1 MDKESNPEAE
11 KPAEQAAD
19 NQESAQQTAPANA
32 LERTNE
38 DLEAEA
44 EANAEAN
51 GDTTEK
57 EEPPKKVNPL
67 KAFFRKV
74 NVYLLFFLL
83 IVIVAAATTVVGYLN
98 SQKEAPAPVIPT
110 QELTQ
115 DALKDLAN
123 TDATVGAAAQTLTVQ
138 GNAVFSGKVLIRSD
152 LNVAG
157 GIQLGNTLL
166 APSLTVSGNSNLNE
180 VQINSLQ
187 VAQNAAIQGTTTLRD
202 LNVAGTTSFGGPVT
216 ASQITVNRLILS
228 GNSVVQVPNH
238 IAFSGAS
245 PGRTVNNAALGS
257 GGTASIDGSDT
268 SGTVNINSG
277 NNPQAGCFVNV
288 TFNRA
293 FSATPRVTIGPI
305 GSAAG
310 RVDAYVTRTS
320 SGFSICGNV
329 AAPSGSQF
337 GFDYFVAGN

>member
-19 NQESAQQTAPANA
+19 NQDSAQQTAPANA

-38 DLEAEA
+38 DLQAEA

-51 GDTTEK
+51 GETKE
-57 EEPPKKVNPL
+57 EEPPKKVNPV

-83 IVIVAAATTVVGYLN
+83 IVIVAAVTTIVGYLN
-98 SQKEAPAPVIPT
+98 SQKAPPVPVVAS

-166 APSLTVSGNSNLNE
+166 APSLTVSGASNLNDTQ
-180 VQINSLQ
+180 VNSLQ
-187 VAQNAAIQGTTTLRD
+187 VAQNVAIQGTTTLRD

-228 GNSVVQVPNH
+228 GNAVLQIPNH
-238 IAFSGAS
+238 VAFSGAS
-245 PGRTVNNAALGS
+245 PGRTINNAALGS
-257 GGTASIDGSDT
+257 GGTASVDGSDT
-268 SGTVNINSG
+268 SGTVSINSG
-277 NNPQAGCFVNV
+277 NNPSAGCFVNI

-293 FSATPRVTIGPI
+293 FSSTPRVTIGPV
-305 GSAAG
+305 GPGAG
-310 RVDAYVTRTS
+310 RVQAYVTRSTT
-320 SGFSICGNV
+320 GFSICGNV
-329 AAPSGSQF
+329 AAPGGSQF